1 MFLCLYESFWKRFES
16 DKRRLTLLV
25 IKMRLLVWRVVNK
38 TLKFRLTFLILL
50 TINFPLTA
58 TRRQKEIA
66 DKGCRPSDR
75 VSSRIST
82 RETGQ
87 VTSGVTDSLRST
99 AVLSSRAQER
109 RSREKNKNRLPG
121 FVAFSTAAPFNSF

>member
-16 DKRRLTLLV
+16 DQRRLTLLV

-66 DKGCRPSDR
+66 DKGCRPSDG

>member
-16 DKRRLTLLV
+16 DQRRLTLLV

-50 TINFPLTA
+50 TINFPITA
-58 TRRQKEIA
+58 TRREKEIA

-87 VTSGVTDSLRST
+87 VTSGVTDSLRSM